1 MFMISKFMFDVAY
14 ANQRHLKIEP
24 YEPKH
29 HINNFYYFRFG
40 GVKEG
45 DKVVRAN
52 EAVEMAPHGFIQIW
66 SLEKFELNERIV
78 ALFGNL
84 SSMVSKG
91 LDLIHSPSID
101 PGFSGSLALGL
112 RNNLDVPVIL
122 QPHEKIGKI
131 LFFDCADTFV
141 NVEKF
146 VKNVLK
152 NKELEER
159 RKAGEV
165 MLRAYAELIE
175 AKNNNA

>member
-1 MFMISKFMFDVAY
+1 MISKFMFDAFY
-14 ANQRHLKIEP
+14 HNQKHLEIEP

-40 GVKEG
+40 GVKEAA
-45 DKVVRAN
+45 KVVRPN
-52 EAVEMAPHGFIQIW
+52 ENVEVAPHGFMQIW
-66 SLEKFELNERIV
+66 SLERFELSDRIV

-84 SSMVSKG
+84 SAMVSKG
-91 LDLIHSPSID
+91 LDLVHSPSID

-122 QPHEKIGKI
+122 QAHEKIGKI

-141 NVEKF
+141 NVEEF
-146 VKNVLK
+146 VENVLK

-159 RKAGEV
+159 HKAGEV
-165 MLRAYAELIE
+165 MLRAYSELTE
-175 AKNNNA
+175 GKK

>member
-1 MFMISKFMFDVAY
+1 MFDAAY
-14 ANQRHLKIEP
+14 DKQKLLKIEP

-40 GVKEG
+40 GVNEG
-45 DKVVRAN
+45 DKVVRVN
-52 EAVEMAPHGFIQIW
+52 EDVEVAPNGFIQIW
-66 SLEKFELNERIV
+66 SLERFELSDRIV

-84 SSMVSKG
+84 SAMVSKG

-112 RNNLDVPVIL
+112 RNNLSVPVTL
-122 QPHEKIGKI
+122 QAHDKIGKI

-141 NVEKF
+141 NVEQF
-146 VKNVLK
+146 VENVLK

-165 MLRAYAELIE
+165 MLRAYSELTE
-175 AKNNNA
+175 GKK

>member
-1 MFMISKFMFDVAY
+1 MFMISKFMFDATY
-14 ANQRHLKIEP
+14 HNQKHLKIEP

-45 DKVVRAN
+45 DKVVRVN
-52 EAVEMAPHGFIQIW
+52 EDVELASHGFIQIW
-66 SLEKFELNERIV
+66 SLERFELSDRIV

-84 SSMVSKG
+84 STMVSKG

-101 PGFSGSLALGL
+101 PGFSGCLALGM
-112 RNNLDVPVIL
+112 RNNLSVPVTL
-122 QPHEKIGKI
+122 QAQEKIGKI

-141 NVEKF
+141 NVEEF
-146 VKNVLK
+146 VENVLK
-152 NKELEER
+152 NKEIEER

-165 MLRAYAELIE
+165 MLRAYSELTE
-175 AKNNNA
+175 GKK

>member
-1 MFMISKFMFDVAY
+1 MFMLSKFMFDAAY
-14 ANQRHLKIEP
+14 ANQKHLIIEP
-24 YEPKH
+24 YEPLN

-40 GVKEG
+40 GLKEG

-52 EAVEMAPHGFIQIW
+52 EDVEIAPHGFVQIW
-66 SLEKFELNERIV
+66 SLERFSLSERIV

-84 SSMVSKG
+84 SAMVSKG
-91 LDLIHSPSID
+91 FDLIHSPSID

-112 RNNLDVPVIL
+112 RNNLNVPVTL
-122 QPHEKIGKI
+122 LSQEKIGKI

-141 NVEKF
+141 NVEQF
-146 VKNVLK
+146 VQNVLK

-165 MLRAYAELIE
+165 MLRAYSELTE
-175 AKNNNA
+175 GNK

>member
-1 MFMISKFMFDVAY
+1 MFMLSKFMFDAAY
-14 ANQRHLKIEP
+14 ANQKHLKIEP

-40 GVKEG
+40 GIKEE
-45 DKVVRAN
+45 DKVVKTN
-52 EAVEMAPHGFIQIW
+52 EDVEIASHGFIQIW
-66 SLEKFELNERIV
+66 SLERFELSDRIF

-84 SSMVSKG
+84 SAMVSKG

-112 RNNLDVPVIL
+112 RNNLNVPVTL
-122 QPHEKIGKI
+122 HPHEKIGKI
-131 LFFDCADTFV
+131 IFFDCADTFV
-141 NVEKF
+141 NVEQF
-146 VKNVLK
+146 VENVLK

-165 MLRAYAELIE
+165 MLRAYSELTE
-175 AKNNNA
+175 GKK